1 MSPSKCKEVLY
12 SIRNIAS
19 TLSSMPG
26 NCGIQGETYY
36 WSAGYPFNM
45 RLYEKLLLG
54 LFDILE
60 DGKLIEVYVISF
72 NLLCWLF

>member
-1 MSPSKCKEVLY
+1 
-12 SIRNIAS
+12 
-19 TLSSMPG
+19 MPG

-54 LFDILE
+54 VFDILE